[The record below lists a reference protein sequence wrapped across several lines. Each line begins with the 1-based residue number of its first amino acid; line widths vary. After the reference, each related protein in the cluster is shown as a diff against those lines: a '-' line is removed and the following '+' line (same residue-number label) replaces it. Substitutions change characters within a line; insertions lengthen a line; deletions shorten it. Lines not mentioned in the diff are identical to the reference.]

1 MKQSITLFRQV
12 CILLLFAG
20 LAACGGGDRDVL
32 KAEIEQTLEEVSD
45 ELAAL
50 KVVKMEQQSAL
61 DGLKEDLKWEYSEE
75 LDKYVRQYE
84 SEFSMLKENIDE
96 LNGIYDA
103 VAGYREKLDGAPL
116 EYSRNLITEMFEEN
130 RKHFAEIVEENE
142 AIQEK
147 FYDLADELD
156 ELGAAETPETTD
168 VPEESSASGTTDIPE
183 ESNIQQTTDSV
194 E

>member
-1 MKQSITLFRQV
+1 MKQSITLFKQV

-20 LAACGGGDRDVL
+20 LAACGSGDRDVL
-32 KAEIEQTLEEVSD
+32 KAEVEQTLAEVSD

-50 KVVKMEQQSAL
+50 KVVKMEQQNAL

-75 LDKYVRQYE
+75 LDKYVRRYE

-103 VAGYREKLDGAPL
+103 VAGYREKLGGAPF
-116 EYSRNLITEMFEEN
+116 EYSLNLITEMFEEN

-156 ELGAAETPETTD
+156 ELGAAEAPETTD
-168 VPEESSASGTTDIPE
+168 APEESSVSGTTDLPE

>member
-1 MKQSITLFRQV
+1 MKQSITLFKQV
-12 CILLLFAG
+12 CILLLFVG
-20 LAACGGGDRDVL
+20 LAACGGGDREAL
-32 KAEIEQTLEEVSD
+32 KAEIEQTLAEVGD
-45 ELAAL
+45 ELTAL
-50 KVVKMEQQSAL
+50 KAVEMEQQGTL

-75 LDKYVRQYE
+75 LDKYVGQYE

-103 VAGYREKLDGAPL
+103 VAGYQEKLGGAPF
-116 EYSRNLITEMFEEN
+116 EYSLSLITEMFEEN
-130 RKHFAEIVEENE
+130 RKHFTEIVEENE
-142 AIQEK
+142 AIQEN

-156 ELGAAETPETTD
+156 QLGAAETPETTD
-168 VPEESSASGTTDIPE
+168 VPEEDDVSETTDLPE

>member
-1 MKQSITLFRQV
+1 MKQSITLFKQV

-32 KAEIEQTLEEVSD
+32 KAEVEQTLAEVSD

-50 KVVKMEQQSAL
+50 KVVKMEQQSTL

-103 VAGYREKLDGAPL
+103 VAGYREKLDGAPF
-116 EYSRNLITEMFEEN
+116 EYSLNLITEMFEEN

-168 VPEESSASGTTDIPE
+168 VPGESSASGTTDLPE